1 MNRRNTLSLAAV
13 AVLGLTLL
21 PGTALAQQKPLK
33 DQLAGTWTIVSN
45 DNVAPDGT
53 KRQLFGP
60 NPKGLL
66 ILAANGQ
73 FAQIMVRADRSNF
86 KANNRLEGT
95 AEENKAAVQGTTA
108 TFGTWSADE
117 ASKTLASKAAC
128 SPTRWGL
135 SRNAPSRSPEINC
148 GSATQRPAQVAYR
161 RRFGSEAQHSP
172 ASNPTFSHWL
182 RLVRR
187 SLLSNAFVYNQG
199 KVGGGPVIAPCG

>member
-1 MNRRNTLSLAAV
+1 MVVRIVGVVWHPQSACCRRAQSIKYQMGEPNDRRNTLSLAAV

-95 AEENKAAVQGTTA
+95 AE
-108 TFGTWSADE
+108 
-117 ASKTLASKAAC
+117 
-128 SPTRWGL
+128 GL